1 MIELIFGWHKAIGD
15 VVITRILGAFL
26 LHFFATLIPA
36 FGEEFGWRGYMLPRL
51 ALRFGAKK
59 GLVIHAFIWWFWH
72 LPVVVGM
79 GMKSSAIGSNVTVI
93 VLILIAI
100 TIIPTMLHAVIFS
113 FIWSKT
119 KSLVVLSVYHA
130 AFDEVRDTLENTT
143 GFGPLVEIWQMI
155 AIITVGGLLLW
166 KFNWKI
172 INENFDDR
180 YIKR

>member
-1 MIELIFGWHKAIGD
+1 MLLFGGFG
-15 VVITRILGAFL
+15 TCL
-26 LHFFATLIPA
+26 LLWA
-36 FGEEFGWRGYMLPRL
+36 W
-51 ALRFGAKK
+51 
-59 GLVIHAFIWWFWH
+59 
-72 LPVVVGM
+72 

-119 KSLVVLSVYHA
+119 KSLAVLSVYHA